1 MENSDAL
8 INESVL
14 NQAKDVLNRLIIA
27 VDILLDNGP
36 TAIES
41 SIEDI
46 ISQIDDV
53 LESKGSS
60 FSDVHLNSCH
70 CDSIDTLRDQGM
82 ILQLDDEDISSE
94 FDDPIFGYQMI
105 EPVENN
111 EVSENQI
118 RNVTFNDMVRG
129 LLALP
134 SAPEME
140 QRINNP
146 LIDENEDDPLNVE
159 EPVISDD
166 GDGDEEM
173 EFVEDIDF
181 MERMM
186 LYFRETDLIL
196 EEEQQGSGDHMLEP
210 GLD

>member
-14 NQAKDVLNRLIIA
+14 SQAKDVLNRLIIA

-82 ILQLDDEDISSE
+82 MLQLDDEDISSE
-94 FDDPIFGYQMI
+94 FDDPNFGYQMI

-111 EVSENQI
+111 DASENQI
-118 RNVTFNDMVRG
+118 RNVTFDDMVRG

-134 SAPEME
+134 SSPEME

-146 LIDENEDDPLNVE
+146 LIDENEDDPLNVD

>member
-14 NQAKDVLNRLIIA
+14 SQAKDVLNRLIIA

-82 ILQLDDEDISSE
+82 MLQLDDEDISSE
-94 FDDPIFGYQMI
+94 FDDPNFGYQMI

-111 EVSENQI
+111 DASENQ
-118 RNVTFNDMVRG
+118 VR
-129 LLALP
+129 
-134 SAPEME
+134 
-140 QRINNP
+140 
-146 LIDENEDDPLNVE
+146 
-159 EPVISDD
+159 
-166 GDGDEEM
+166 
-173 EFVEDIDF
+173 F
-181 MERMM
+181 
-186 LYFRETDLIL
+186 
-196 EEEQQGSGDHMLEP
+196 
-210 GLD
+210 

>member
-8 INESVL
+8 VNESVL

-70 CDSIDTLRDQGM
+70 CDSIDSLRDQGM

-94 FDDPIFGYQMI
+94 FDDSIFGYQMI
-105 EPVENN
+105 QPVEH

-118 RNVTFNDMVRG
+118 RNVTFDDMVRG

-134 SAPEME
+134 ASPEIE
-140 QRINNP
+140 QRMINNP
-146 LIDENEDDPLNVE
+146 LIDENEEDPLNVE
-159 EPVISDD
+159 EPMISDD

-173 EFVEDIDF
+173 ELVEDIDF